1 MISEDEEISDA
12 MAAARAR
19 GRQQMIQFY
28 NMSREDKIPHIAAM
42 IYQSVELDPYGYPN
56 GRPDFYELPDID
68 NTGKCGTDKLRYM
81 EAAAVVYNRL
91 MWKPEEDV

>member
-42 IYQSVELDPYGYPN
+42 IYQSVELDPY
-56 GRPDFYELPDID
+56 
-68 NTGKCGTDKLRYM
+68 
-81 EAAAVVYNRL
+81 
-91 MWKPEEDV
+91 